1 PRHAVLTDCCAHPQ
15 LVRAVHDIAAAATS
29 VRRWTSAARRRAN
42 GTLVLT
48 LPPFTAQLEQLRR
61 LRTLLER
68 DGDRLTA
75 AGWTDLIATTK
86 QFDDTYL
93 RAVRDELSVL
103 RFDHGVDIEA
113 GLGAG
118 NKITDVV
125 VHRPPARRP
134 RFGFP
139 RSTSIFEAIADGEAE
154 ADPVMQL
161 KDHALAEL
169 ADVVAAT
176 ADRLHAFFLRLREE
190 TAFYLGCLILRERL
204 DRIAIPYCLPHPHP
218 SNTTRLRCRGLRDI
232 TLALGPA
239 PASVAGSDLA
249 ADGRSL
255 LIVTGANNG
264 GKSTFLRSLGAAQLM
279 MQAGMFVL
287 AEEFA
292 ADVRD
297 GVFTHFV
304 GDEDHTLSYGKLAD
318 ELVRMNAVI
327 DRIGPRGLLL
337 CNEAFAS
344 TGERDAGRIAGP
356 LLRALTE
363 AGVKVVF
370 VTTSTTTPA
379 TAMPRRTPA
388 TCSCAPNADP
398 TAHAPTASWR
408 ARPSPAVTA
417 TTCGPPPSSGNRA
430 QAEGRRLLS
439 TRIASDSGIIRPGC
453 SASNPISMYWRISIE
468 GVMQCSAAA
477 SRIRSRRSFGS
488 FREVVTMPRS
498 ISSPVGGS
506 AGAAAESSNTKP
518 STTACGSAPGFGSKM
533 CLSVIGSPPMR
544 CIPRA
549 AAGASAR
556 PSRSPRCRPTP
567 ATAASAAS
575 PPVDGQRRCGPTRS

>member
-1 PRHAVLTDCCAHPQ
+1 MRVRLLYPGDTEPAPITLGDTTVADLGMSALFDTIADSDPAAADAVRAVIAAASADPAVIAHRHAVLTDCCAHPH
-15 LVRAVHDIAAAATS
+15 LVRAVHDIATAATS
-29 VRRWTSAARRRAN
+29 VRRWASSARRRAN

-48 LPPFTAQLEQLRR
+48 PAPFTEQLELLRR

-68 DGDRLTA
+68 DGDPLTA
-75 AGWTDLIATTK
+75 AGWTDLIATTT

-93 RAVRDELSVL
+93 HAVRDELNVL
-103 RFDHGVDIEA
+103 RFDHGVEIEA
-113 GLGAG
+113 GLGPG

-125 VHRPPARRP
+125 VHRPPPPRRT
-134 RFGFP
+134 RFGLS
-139 RSTSIFEAIADGEAE
+139 RSTSVFEAIADGDVNS
-154 ADPVMQL
+154 DPVMQL

-169 ADVVAAT
+169 ADVVAAA

-204 DRIAIPYCLPHPHP
+204 DRTAIPYCLPHPHP
-218 SNTTRLRCRGLRDI
+218 PGTARLRCRGLRDL

-239 PASVAGSDLA
+239 PASVAGSDLL

-297 GVFTHFV
+297 GVFTHFA
-304 GDEDHTLSYGKLAD
+304 GDEDHTLSYGRLAD

-327 DRIGPRGLLL
+327 DRFGPHGLLL

-363 AGVKVVF
+363 AGAKVVF
-370 VTTSTTTPA
+370 VTHLYDYA
-379 TAMPRRTPA
+379 RTR
-388 TCSCAPNADP
+388 
-398 TAHAPTASWR
+398 H
-408 ARPSPAVTA
+408 
-417 TTCGPPPSSGNRA
+417 
-430 QAEGRRLLS
+430 
-439 TRIASDSGIIRPGC
+439 
-453 SASNPISMYWRISIE
+453 
-468 GVMQCSAAA
+468 
-477 SRIRSRRSFGS
+477 
-488 FREVVTMPRS
+488 
-498 ISSPVGGS
+498 
-506 AGAAAESSNTKP
+506 AGAHPGDLFLRADRGPDGARTHRIVPGAPEPGGHGYDLWAATELETL
-518 STTACGSAPGFGSKM
+518 GH
-533 CLSVIGSPPMR
+533 
-544 CIPRA
+544 
-549 AAGASAR
+549 
-556 PSRSPRCRPTP
+556 
-567 ATAASAAS
+567 
-575 PPVDGQRRCGPTRS
+575 

>member
-1 PRHAVLTDCCAHPQ
+1 MRVRLLFPADTAPAPAALGDNAVADLGISALIDTITERDPAIADTVRAVITATPADPAVITHRHAVLTDCCAHPD

-61 LRTLLER
+61 LRILLER

-139 RSTSIFEAIADGEAE
+139 RSTSVFEAIADGEAE

-218 SNTTRLRCRGLRDI
+218 SGTTRLRCRGLRDI
-232 TLALGPA
+232 TLALGPE

-370 VTTSTTTPA
+370 VTHLYDYARNRHAEAHPGDLFLRAERGPDGT
-379 TAMPRRTPA
+379 RTHRIVA
-388 TCSCAPNADP
+388 
-398 TAHAPTASWR
+398 
-408 ARPSPAVTA
+408 
-417 TTCGPPPSSGNRA
+417 GPP
-430 QAEGRRLLS
+430 E
-439 TRIASDSGIIRPGC
+439 PGGHG
-453 SASNPISMYWRISIE
+453 YDLW
-468 GVMQCSAAA
+468 AATEL
-477 SRIRSRRSFGS
+477 G
-488 FREVVTMPRS
+488 
-498 ISSPVGGS
+498 
-506 AGAAAESSNTKP
+506 
-518 STTACGSAPGFGSKM
+518 
-533 CLSVIGSPPMR
+533 
-544 CIPRA
+544 
-549 AAGASAR
+549 
-556 PSRSPRCRPTP
+556 
-567 ATAASAAS
+567 
-575 PPVDGQRRCGPTRS
+575 